1 MTKPKSGTGLR
12 KQRQH
17 QVDYETFERTSEGR
31 RSCTSKEAKST
42 WRAER
47 QVQSTKKDN
56 WFQYVP
62 DLLIISPWHN
72 CALVGPNGQ
81 Q

>member
-12 KQRQH
+12 NQRQH
-17 QVDYETFERTSEGR
+17 QVEYETIERTSEGR
-31 RSCTSKEAKST
+31 RSCTSQEAKSM

-47 QVQSTKKDN
+47 QVRSTKKDN
-56 WFQYVP
+56 RFQYVP
-62 DLLIISPWHN
+62 DLLIIIPWHN